1 MPLTTD
7 TMNGMTHPPGLPR
20 TNTVRSNSPG
30 GGTPV
35 TGHRPR
41 AGRGFTLI
49 ELLVVI
55 AIIAILAGLLL
66 PALTRAKGQAGRIA
80 CLGNYRQLQLCWLM
94 YVDDHQDRLPPNAT
108 TSGTGR
114 EGWSAT
120 AQTWVTGN
128 AWTDTTTTNLERGML
143 FPYNRSVKIYKCP
156 ADRSTVRDEGKI
168 PRTRSVA
175 MSNYMNDNPD
185 PADRHCWHRLTQ
197 VVDPP
202 PSRALVFMDEHEGS
216 IENARF
222 LITQPGVWSW
232 IDHPATRHL
241 RGAVLTFADGHA
253 EAWKWLERNTLHA
266 DQLKGWVQR
275 VPGIPERDRDLTR
288 VHATVPRVP
297 LP

>member
-1 MPLTTD
+1 
-7 TMNGMTHPPGLPR
+7 MNSSTHPPGWPR
-20 TNTVRSNSPG
+20 PNTARSKSPG
-30 GGTPV
+30 GGAPV
-35 TGHRPR
+35 WSPRSR
-41 AGRGFTLI
+41 AGGGFTLI
-49 ELLVVI
+49 ELLVVL

-66 PALTRAKGQAGRIA
+66 PALSRAKGQASRIA

-108 TSGTGR
+108 TSGAGR

-143 FPYNRSVKIYKCP
+143 FPYHRSVQIYKCP

-175 MSNYMNDNPD
+175 MSNYMNDHPD
-185 PADRHCWHRLTQ
+185 PADRSCWHRLSQ

-202 PSRALVFMDEHEGS
+202 PSRALVFMDEHAGS

-241 RGAVLTFADGHA
+241 RGTVLTLADGHA
-253 EAWKWLERNTLHA
+253 EAWKWLERNTLYA

-275 VPGIPERDRDLTR
+275 VPGISGRDRDLTR